1 MIIGIGSDIVS
12 MKRLRNSLHQF
23 DKKMI
28 DRLFTSV
35 EQAYALKAKCEL
47 GQLGRY
53 AKRYAAK
60 EAFSKALGTG
70 IGQISWQDMTVAH
83 DEKGAPFLTVSG
95 KAQELLLQKMPFGYK
110 PKIHLSLTDEALY
123 AVAFVIIEAVP
134 ETL

>member
-12 MKRLRNSLHQF
+12 LKRMRNSLRQF
-23 DKKMI
+23 DDKI
-28 DRLFTSV
+28 INRLFTS
-35 EQAYALKAKCEL
+35 EEKAYALKAKCEL

-53 AKRYAAK
+53 AKRFAAK

-70 IGQISWQDMTVAH
+70 IGFISWQDMKVEH

-95 KAQELLLQKMPFGYK
+95 KAYELLSQKIPFGYK

-134 ETL
+134 EFP